1 MSTNTLHS
9 LPLSLKDKNILIGI
23 TGSIAIYKSL
33 ELIRLLIKD
42 GANVKVIMT
51 KSAQSF
57 ITPLTFETISQN
69 KVLDDDNQSWANDE
83 NDLNHTLNHTL
94 NHIGIG
100 KWADIFIIAPASIN
114 TINKISNGI
123 CDNILLQSF
132 IAFPQD
138 KPKLLAP
145 AGNTNM
151 LHNPITQE
159 SIARLKK
166 FGIDIIGTQSKE
178 LACKDIGDGAMAEP
192 IEIYHNIYRTLYKSE
207 FWLNKEE
214 ISKNCII
221 TGGGTIEKIDDVRY
235 VSNFSSGK
243 MANELAIALYYRGAK
258 VTLIT
263 TSDLIQDLPKDINI
277 VKVSSSAQMLKAI
290 EYSISKEYE
299 DKDDNSNQDNKDN
312 NNISKSY
319 LFQASAVSDYVPQ
332 YKIGKL
338 KKDNLGQRWD
348 LLLRENVDI
357 LKTIST
363 NNYYKNRLVT
373 IGFKLEHLNKDA
385 KQNAKNM
392 LKFKN
397 LDLVCLNLTSSNPFG
412 SEDNDITLIDYK
424 KETHLGRA
432 SKRELSF
439 GILNYIEEQ
448 KLV

>member
-1 MSTNTLHS
+1 MNTHIN
-9 LPLSLKDKNILIGI
+9 LKDKNILIGV

-42 GANVKVIMT
+42 GANIKVIMT
-51 KSAQSF
+51 NSAKEF
-57 ITPLTFETISQN
+57 ITPLTFEVISQN
-69 KVLDDDNQSWANDE
+69 KILDDINQDWTNEDTKNSGD
-83 NDLNHTLNHTL
+83 
-94 NHIGIG
+94 NHISIG
-100 KWADIFIIAPASIN
+100 KWADIFVIAPASIN
-114 TINKISNGI
+114 TINKIANGI

-132 IAFPQD
+132 IAFAQD
-138 KPKLLAP
+138 KPTLLAP

-151 LHNPITQE
+151 LHNPITQS
-159 SIARLKK
+159 SIDKLKELK
-166 FGIDIIGTQSKE
+166 VGFVNTQNKE

-192 IEIYHNIYRTLYKSE
+192 IQIYHQIYRELYKNE
-207 FWLNKEE
+207 FWSSNNQKP
-214 ISKNCII
+214 KNAIV

-235 VSNFSSGK
+235 LSNFSSGK
-243 MANELAIALYYRGAK
+243 MANELALSLYYKGAN

-263 TSDLIQDLPKDINI
+263 TAQITTQLPKEIQI
-277 VKVSSSAQMLKAI
+277 VKVESSEQMLKAI
-290 EYSISKEYE
+290 EYSISKKYDNE
-299 DKDDNSNQDNKDN
+299 NSNNSEDIQ
-312 NNISKSY
+312 KSY

-338 KKDNLGQRWD
+338 KKDHLGQRWD
-348 LLLRENVDI
+348 LNLRENIDI

-412 SEDNDITLIDYK
+412 SDDNDITLIDYK

-432 SKRELSF
+432 SKKELSF
-439 GILNYIEEQ
+439 KILDYIEDIN
-448 KLV
+448 LV